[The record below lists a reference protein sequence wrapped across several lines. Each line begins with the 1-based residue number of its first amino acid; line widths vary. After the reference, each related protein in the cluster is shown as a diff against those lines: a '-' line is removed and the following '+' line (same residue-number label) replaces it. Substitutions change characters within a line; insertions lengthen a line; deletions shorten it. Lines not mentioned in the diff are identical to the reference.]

1 MTSHYGNDNTPSTG
15 FFFDDRG
22 DNQMGTTFGSS
33 FPGGYV
39 TKIWWYGAGDGGS
52 ATVRYVIW
60 GTGGS
65 IIWNSATHSIAG
77 GSRSSGG
84 QAWQSNGVTG
94 GAGQPGLQ
102 LNPGTNVRLGIW
114 TSGNVVW
121 TFESSGSVAYDAGHT
136 DVASFSADGTDGS
149 GDFGVYL
156 EYIPVSAPTLTSATP
171 NVGAAGDTI
180 ALVGTQF
187 TYATAVT
194 IGGASASFTVVDDSH
209 ITATVPAGA
218 TPGVGTVVVTNDFGS
233 ASLPFTVG
241 QIFYGDPSGNG
252 TTHTIAAIWYGDPSG
267 NGVPHKVA
275 GVWVPSGGGG
285 VKRVW

>member
-1 MTSHYGNDNTPSTG
+1 MTSIFGNNTTPSTG

-22 DNQMGTTFGSS
+22 NNQLGSASFPS

-39 TKIWWYGAGDGGS
+39 TKIWIYVAGDGGS
-52 ATVRYVIW
+52 ATVKYAIW
-60 GTGGS
+60 TTGGTLL
-65 IIWNSATHSIAG
+65 WNSAGHSIAS
-77 GSRSSGG
+77 GSRAIGG

-94 GAGQPGLQ
+94 SGGQPGFKI
-102 LNPGTNVRLGIW
+102 NPGTNLRLGIW
-114 TSGNVVW
+114 TSGSVVW
-121 TFESSGSVAYDAGHT
+121 TYESSGGVTWDSGHA
-136 DVASFSADGTDGS
+136 DVGSYTADGSDGA